1 MRPLSYVPGKLRK
14 KIDWLFKR
22 VEGGLLPADVLAR
35 EGAHL
40 DPDGARLALR
50 ACEDDVAVVGDEARL
65 SALLAALDTR
75 DPAARAA
82 YVRAHGVC
90 GVRRFDAG
98 EGAAQIYQ
106 LTVET
111 FPRHVN
117 NVYVVVEG
125 ASTILL
131 DCGSGLPSSRRDLAL
146 GFATVRAM
154 FDEELTWETLDWCVV
169 SHAHADHYG
178 GANAL
183 KQTST
188 AKLAV
193 HELDARV
200 LACFDERLVL
210 AMRDLDA
217 YWRRAGVSAA
227 RRTTLRDMY
236 MAGKSLFRAEP
247 VDRALRDGDTIGP
260 GYVVHHVPGHC
271 PGLICLQVHDVLLT
285 SDHVL
290 ARITPHQFPQAI
302 TPFAGLEHYFRSLAK
317 IRALPGIRLA
327 LGGHEEPIEDLRGRI
342 DEIEVFHRERLE
354 RVLGI
359 CEVPR
364 SVDEVATAMFGEQDG
379 YGVILAIDE
388 AGAHVE
394 YLHQLGRLRV
404 DNLDEVA
411 TSDDPTFRYVA
422 RG

>member
-1 MRPLSYVPGKLRK
+1 LSYVPSKLRK
-14 KIDWLFKR
+14 KIDWLFRR
-22 VEGGLLPADVLAR
+22 VEGALLPASVR
-35 EGAHL
+35 EVEGAHL

-50 ACEDDVAVVGDEARL
+50 ACEDDVAVVGDQERVAALL
-65 SALLAALDTR
+65 SAIDDAS
-75 DPAARAA
+75 ARAA
-82 YVRAHGVC
+82 YVRMYGVC
-90 GVRRFDAG
+90 GVRRFEAG
-98 EGAAQIYQ
+98 SDTRIYQ

-117 NVYVVVEG
+117 NVYAIVAPG
-125 ASTILL
+125 SSILF
-131 DCGSGLPSSRRDLAL
+131 DCGSGLPTSHRDLAL
-146 GFATVRAM
+146 DFAVVRAM
-154 FDEELTWETLDWCVV
+154 FADDLRWESLDWCVV

-183 KQTST
+183 RRTSR

-217 YWRRAGVSAA
+217 YWRRAGVSPS
-227 RRTTLRDMY
+227 RREALRETY

-290 ARITPHQFPQAI
+290 ARITPHQVPQAI
-302 TPFAGLEHYFRSLAK
+302 TPFTGLEHYFRSLAK

-327 LGGHEEPIEDLRGRI
+327 LGGHEEPILDLRSRI
-342 DEIEVFHRERLE
+342 DEIERFHRDRLD
-354 RVLGI
+354 RVLAA
-359 CEVPR
+359 CEVPL
-364 SVDEVATAMFGEQDG
+364 SVDEVSAAMFGEQER
-379 YGVILAIDE
+379 YGAILAIEE

-394 YLHQLGRLRV
+394 HLHQLGRLRV
-404 DNLDEVA
+404 ENLDEVA
-411 TSDDPTFRYVA
+411 SQEDPVFRYVA
-422 RG
+422 R